1 MENYDQRQLPVW
13 VVEQVES
20 QIISP
25 AGRLPLKALSL
36 RRKTKVET
44 CAETSEHALDIT
56 IF

>member
-1 MENYDQRQLPVW
+1 MENYDQRHLPAW

-25 AGRLPLKALSL
+25 ACRLPLKALSL
-36 RRKTKVET
+36 RPETKVET

-56 IF
+56 IL